1 MSQIDCITELTT
13 YAKIL
18 YTMETRK
25 IRIGLT
31 IIIVVIIGIICAG
44 KVCIDANN
52 KIQKWKHQVLYEI
65 ECSSIDNLLMLSSAR
80 EDIRERWG
88 IENDKWPLGSCHF
101 IWGRMQQI
109 FKDEYGIDWKSPAEC
124 ESDAHYD

>member
-1 MSQIDCITELTT
+1 MKKSAYEVLMTITNFEEFKV
-13 YAKIL
+13 YA
-18 YTMETRK
+18 EEHWEE
-25 IRIGLT
+25 
-31 IIIVVIIGIICAG
+31 ICA
-44 KVCIDANN
+44 
-52 KIQKWKHQVLYEI
+52 YEEEHRDEI
-65 ECSSIDNLLMLSSAR
+65 FPEVPREQWETYCAVKDEVTERAR

-124 ESDAHYD
+124 ESDVHYD